1 MLNWKKKEEKESCV
15 LTRDFTLACTIVLL
29 KIKGVSCWSSKCY
42 GSLVLDLVRDGT
54 CLLVGGVDRTASSAG
69 RRRRPGSSKGGH
81 DDVYVDPPAMRSHA
95 GDDKNVGN

>member
-1 MLNWKKKEEKESCV
+1 MCTYE
-15 LTRDFTLACTIVLL
+15 RDFTLLACTIVLL

-69 RRRRPGSSKGGH
+69 RHRRPGSSKGGH
-81 DDVYVDPPAMRSHA
+81 DDTYMSIPRPCVHMPEMTKMLGTKIPDERS
-95 GDDKNVGN
+95 